1 MPKPATRYNIGLRPA
16 PKRQNVGSQ
25 FLATQKHYAREL
37 WYKRQYSSARPFAI
51 QKHMGS
57 TPRILL
63 DRTLWRSLWITKA
76 NIPDVNRWEK
86 VVNSQRVREDR
97 WALVEEDGVMYQV
110 NWKLYCERLESELQK
125 AQDQLPQYSFM
136 MKAVP
141 SAWKKFDIELSVLRG
156 LSVREAMAQCKLSP
170 RKGHMAVFRA
180 LELAQQGAES
190 KGLDKDR
197 LRIAYITCMPGPTD
211 KQVDIRSR
219 GYYAW
224 KTKKSSHLLLTL
236 AEDPE
241 MVLPDRTAIPYASLM
256 TMKRAGLRTDPIV
269 LDVPAITA
277 EGI

>member
-1 MPKPATRYNIGLRPA
+1 MPKPATRFNIGLRPA

-37 WYKRQYSSARPFAI
+37 WWKRQYFSKRPFAI
-51 QKHMGS
+51 TKHLGC

-63 DRTLWRSLWITKA
+63 DRTLWRTLWMTKA
-76 NIPDVNRWEK
+76 NLPEMHRWER
-86 VVNSQRVREDR
+86 VVNSQRVTEDR

-110 NWKLYCERLESELQK
+110 NWKMYCERLETELQK
-125 AQDQLPQYSFM
+125 AQDQLPQYCFIM
-136 MKAVP
+136 RAVP
-141 SAWKKFDIELSVLRG
+141 SSWKKLDIELSVLRG
-156 LSVREAMAQCKLSP
+156 LSIREAMAQCKLST

-180 LELAQQGAES
+180 LELAQQGAEG
-190 KGLDKDR
+190 KGLDKER
-197 LRIAYITCMPGPTD
+197 LRIAHITCVPGPTD

-219 GYYAW
+219 GYYSW
-224 KTKKSSHLLLTL
+224 KTKRSSHMLLTL

-256 TMKRAGLRTDPIV
+256 TMKRAGLRTEPTV